1 MTSLRFTGKDIP
13 QKLIADLGDLGSICT
28 GYDFA
33 DKGDLIS
40 FSKPVEV
47 SRLAAALNHSDIRD
61 LGDCVY
67 LLRSDD
73 D

>member
-13 QKLIADLGDLGSICT
+13 QKLITDLGDLGPLCI

-33 DKGDLIS
+33 DKGDLVS
-40 FSKPVEV
+40 FSKPVEIG
-47 SRLAAALNHSDIRD
+47 RLAAALKHGDVRD

-67 LLRSDD
+67 LLRNDD